1 MFNMSRSA
9 SHEILTW
16 WYFLLQEH
24 NKKYV
29 STVFFFFFKKYVTF
43 IKKKRN
49 SIYLELMRLYHVKI
63 FLYPS
68 YKINNILYIL
78 SQYIY

>member
-29 STVFFFFFKKYVTF
+29 STVFFFFKKYVTF

-49 SIYLELMRLYHVKI
+49 SIYHELMRFYHVKI

>member
-29 STVFFFFFKKYVTF
+29 STVFFFFKKYVTF

-49 SIYLELMRLYHVKI
+49 SIYLELMRLYHVQI

>member
-29 STVFFFFFKKYVTF
+29 STVFFFFKKYVTF